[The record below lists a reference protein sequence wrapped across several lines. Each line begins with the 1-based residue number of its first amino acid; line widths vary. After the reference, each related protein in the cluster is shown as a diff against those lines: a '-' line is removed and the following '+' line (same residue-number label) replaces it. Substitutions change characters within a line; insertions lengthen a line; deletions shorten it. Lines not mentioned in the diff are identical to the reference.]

1 MNILHTLTDVLGNF
15 LTLHIQQAVIG
26 GLDLLDKLRQLSD
39 TGVWLRHGKD
49 RGHHADDVQRVCIR
63 CKVISFLEDAGKP
76 LLGIVEHRPLRLEE
90 HLHAFH
96 ILGGIEKIVLPLH
109 HPLEQG
115 NIVLALAQNVVHQ
128 VAGSGDGFLF
138 GVTLFG
144 VELIKELLIVAPLG
158 FKSVQHEADQPVLIG
173 GNVHRAQIV
182 PQEVDAL
189 ADQLFG
195 GGNAPRDDGFVDL
208 GLLSQEVHQTAL
220 FLANNCA
227 AIVDLDFLLDD

>member
-1 MNILHTLTDVLGNF
+1 MGFRVRCE
-15 LTLHIQQAVIG
+15 VVS
-26 GLDLLDKLRQLSD
+26 LL
-39 TGVWLRHGKD
+39 
-49 RGHHADDVQRVCIR
+49 
-63 CKVISFLEDAGKP
+63 ENAGKA
-76 LLGIVEHRPLRLEE
+76 LLCIVEHRPLRLEE

-109 HPLEQG
+109 HPFEQC
-115 NIVLALAQNVVHQ
+115 NIVLALAQNIVHQ
-128 VAGSGDGFLF
+128 VAGSSDGFLF

-144 VELIKELLIVAPLG
+144 VELVKELLIVALLG

-195 GGNAPRDDGFVDL
+195 GRNASRNDGFVNL

-220 FLANNCA
+220 FLANNRA